1 MLPFKPLA
9 AESRDE
15 LLEVGM
21 ADSLITRLSTVP
33 GLVVRSVGS
42 VRRYA
47 GSEQDPVRAA
57 QDLDVAW
64 IVDGSLQRRGDQ
76 LRVNARLLRASDGTA
91 AWSGSF
97 DEKFTGVFDVQDA
110 ISARVM
116 QALVG
121 RLQASAGV
129 AAGAT
134 GTDFGGTRNT
144 EAYELYLAAS
154 RHAQARRAEGLRKS
168 IALYQQAIAVDPSYA
183 LAHVGLAEA
192 LRETMLASDALPASV
207 FEPARAA
214 IQRALTL
221 APNLAEALSEKGYSL
236 YYFEFDWPG
245 AEREFRR
252 ALSFNPNVAA
262 AHFGL
267 AQLLLTQDRPDEG
280 FVHLRRARELD
291 PMSPFFNTLEAGY
304 LFARGRRDEA
314 RARLQ
319 RAFDIAPDFF
329 LALRTQATM
338 QLAEGQPEPAIASL
352 RRAVARAEGNSRP
365 RALLGMHL
373 ARLGRRDEART
384 ILDQLQQQAGT
395 RYVPSFSLAVL
406 HAALGENA
414 NALDALEKAYA
425 ARDPQ
430 LVFLKDD
437 PRWSGLRHEP
447 RFDALMRAMK
457 LIKGPAGSS
466 SMSPLPRSF
475 SAPLVPRIVRESAL
489 LATWKAIRA
498 VMLFFMTPVMTSTEG
513 RCVAIIRCIPTAR
526 ALAVS
531 RLMELST
538 SRLATIIRS
547 PSSSMTITIF
557 GSGSTSLSFSATA
570 LYSSMWTTCCFCKYL
585 VAPVHLVYRPKQR
598 SRGWFRLVY
607 DWTQQVRQAVVPGEL
622 DVLGVDHDEFQLVGP
637 APHQQ
642 TAHQAVDTA
651 GLARACRAR
660 QQEMRELSQV
670 KHHGLA

>member
-1 MLPFKPLA
+1 MPASEHYVFGDFVLERSQQRVLRNDGTALSLTPRQFDALLLFVENAGLLLDKDTLMRALWPGLVVEENNLSQTVSSLRRALGDDPPGRRYIQTVARRGFRFIAPVTVDAPVPVPASASPAPPSTAAGAEEVIGVPGPATRASRRRLLQLSFAGVGAGIAGAAVWAWRRADTGNTNEAATTLAVLPFKPLA
-9 AESRDE
+9 ADSRDE

-47 GSEQDPVRAA
+47 GSDQDPVRAA

-110 ISARVM
+110 ISARVL
-116 QALVG
+116 QALVAK
-121 RLQASAGV
+121 LQRGAGV

-154 RHAQARRAEGLRKS
+154 RFAQARQGEGLRKS
-168 IALYQQAIAVDPSYA
+168 IALFTQAIAVDPSYA

-192 LRETMLASDALPASV
+192 LRETLLASDAPRASV

-221 APNLAEALSEKGYSL
+221 APNLAEALSEEGYSL

-245 AEREFRR
+245 AERGFRR
-252 ALSFNPNVAA
+252 ALSFNPNVAT

-267 AQLLLTQDRPDEG
+267 AQLLLTQDRVDEG

-291 PMSPFFNTLEAGY
+291 PLSPFFNTLEAGY
-304 LFARGRRDEA
+304 LFARGRRGDA
-314 RARLQ
+314 HARLQ

-329 LALRTQATM
+329 LGLRTQATM
-338 QLAEGQPEPAIASL
+338 ELAEGHPEQGLATL
-352 RRAVARAEGNSRP
+352 RRAAVRAEGNSRP
-365 RALLGMHL
+365 RAFLGMHL
-373 ARLGRRDEART
+373 ARLGHQDETRE
-384 ILDQLQQQAGT
+384 ILDHLLKESAT

-406 HAALGENA
+406 HAALGENE
-414 NALDALEKAYA
+414 NALDALDKAYV

-430 LVFLKDD
+430 LIFLKDD
-437 PRWSGLRHEP
+437 PRWSGLRDEP
-447 RFDALMRAMK
+447 RFKSLMRVMK
-457 LIKGPAGSS
+457 LDRYGPGL
-466 SMSPLPRSF
+466 SP
-475 SAPLVPRIVRESAL
+475 
-489 LATWKAIRA
+489 T
-498 VMLFFMTPVMTSTEG
+498 
-513 RCVAIIRCIPTAR
+513 
-526 ALAVS
+526 
-531 RLMELST
+531 
-538 SRLATIIRS
+538 
-547 PSSSMTITIF
+547 
-557 GSGSTSLSFSATA
+557 
-570 LYSSMWTTCCFCKYL
+570 
-585 VAPVHLVYRPKQR
+585 
-598 SRGWFRLVY
+598 
-607 DWTQQVRQAVVPGEL
+607 
-622 DVLGVDHDEFQLVGP
+622 
-637 APHQQ
+637 
-642 TAHQAVDTA
+642 
-651 GLARACRAR
+651 
-660 QQEMRELSQV
+660 
-670 KHHGLA
+670 